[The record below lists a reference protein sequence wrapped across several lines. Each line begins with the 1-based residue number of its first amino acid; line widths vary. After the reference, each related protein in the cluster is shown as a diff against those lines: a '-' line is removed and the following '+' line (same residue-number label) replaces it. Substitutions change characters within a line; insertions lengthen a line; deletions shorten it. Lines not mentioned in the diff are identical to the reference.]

1 MGRARA
7 RSRRR
12 QRQARLHDGSRIASS
27 TASER
32 SPVPGTLPQTSA
44 LRRGISPRF
53 AHEPRPVDR
62 DTPTTILSKPCRQ
75 ATELPDIFPGHQSA
89 PSARESRFAGQ
100 APSLSAE
107 VFPSATHRLKA
118 GTLLP
123 ATVAL
128 KARRVVHKGRSLTG
142 SFVGALAKPRRRSG
156 SSRPKIRKRAV
167 DRQDSPRL
175 HRWPGVNLAVIP
187 DPDVVR
193 PRAGV
198 YAPRRRPLPACPR
211 RALLHARHL
220 AASSS
225 PRGRSGSSARASLL
239 RPPSGHDSAAQRELE
254 SRRRAGVPSG
264 AARVG
269 LRAPRPRAPARCV
282 RIRGPGSTR

>member
-123 ATVAL
+123 GHSRFEGTQSRAQGPVPHRFVRGRAREATTTKRFESSEDPETSCRPTGQSTTASVARSQPRGHSRSRRCTT
-128 KARRVVHKGRSLTG
+128 ASRRVC
-142 SFVGALAKPRRRSG
+142 
-156 SSRPKIRKRAV
+156 
-167 DRQDSPRL
+167 SP
-175 HRWPGVNLAVIP
+175 
-187 DPDVVR
+187 
-193 PRAGV
+193 
-198 YAPRRRPLPACPR
+198 
-211 RALLHARHL
+211 
-220 AASSS
+220 ASSS
-225 PRGRSGSSARASLL
+225 TGLPAPSLAS
-239 RPPSGHDSAAQRELE
+239 RPPSRCQFF
-254 SRRRAGVPSG
+254 
-264 AARVG
+264 
-269 LRAPRPRAPARCV
+269 APR
-282 RIRGPGSTR
+282 